1 MHHLKSW
8 TGPPET
14 DGQPETKHDEAQ
26 VTWLIPFRVPP
37 IPVSSRVPE
46 LSHTQ
51 ASKAATGHSTTLG
64 AVRVVVVVT
73 GMRPARKNVA
83 HHQQVGSY
91 QQYCD
96 EIMIKICVVHM
107 HSDYYLTILRQM
119 MKRKHVLLF
128 GMISCVSS
136 HTNMH
141 QIVELATHGNL
152 QKRNF
157 WVDEK
162 VDDLLVSTLV
172 TH

>member
-1 MHHLKSW
+1 MHHLQPW
-8 TGPPET
+8 TGPPARDET
-14 DGQPETKHDEAQ
+14 RRGPGDLVGTLPSPPNPGLKSCPRAVSHAGVESRY
-26 VTWLIPFRVPP
+26 WPFSHIRRCSC
-37 IPVSSRVPE
+37 SSC
-46 LSHTQ
+46 
-51 ASKAATGHSTTLG
+51 
-64 AVRVVVVVT
+64 VT

-83 HHQQVGSY
+83 HHQQDGSY
-91 QQYCD
+91 QQYRD

-107 HSDYYLTILRQM
+107 HSDYYLTIPRQM
-119 MKRKHVLLF
+119 MRRKHVLLF

-162 VDDLLVSTLV
+162 VDDFHVSTLV
-172 TH
+172 IH